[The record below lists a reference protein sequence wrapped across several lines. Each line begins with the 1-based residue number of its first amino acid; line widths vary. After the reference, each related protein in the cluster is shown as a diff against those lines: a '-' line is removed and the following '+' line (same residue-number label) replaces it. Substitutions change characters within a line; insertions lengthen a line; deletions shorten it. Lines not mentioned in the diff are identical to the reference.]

1 MRTLYILRKK
11 LKFKGVE
18 KTILIS
24 SVKKIGY
31 ISGAYV
37 LSEFRGKGVMKS
49 LEKIILDYFKQCGLK
64 YIEVNFLSTNLIAK
78 KSWEGLGYKTFR
90 EQARKEI

>member
-1 MRTLYILRKK
+1 MSPSNIKC
-11 LKFKGVE
+11 
-18 KTILIS
+18 
-24 SVKKIGY
+24 KKIGY